1 MAPVPRHQILAHAR
15 RSWHRFQPR
24 GPDVTQGGSIFG
36 MKCAGSQGATG
47 DNFNRMST
55 IPSHSGVSSGEGYFW
70 GDEPLYKTAQEGVDD
85 TSDTV

>member
-1 MAPVPRHQILAHAR
+1 
-15 RSWHRFQPR
+15 
-24 GPDVTQGGSIFG
+24 